1 MELGDKALDKLIK
14 EKIENNL
21 TWTPNECLSIM
32 IQLVETVNEIN
43 KMGLYH
49 CDLKPENVI
58 FK

>member
-1 MELGDKALDKLIK
+1 MELGDKALNDLIE
-14 EKIENNL
+14 EKIKTSS
-21 TWTPNECLSIM
+21 TWTPNECLIIM
-32 IQLVETVNEIN
+32 KSLVETVIEIN